1 LSTSSY
7 SLLTPRSR
15 KVACKLVGFDF
26 LLRGGMCVLQ
36 PWLLPVLEEGLGSSF
51 HHVFG
56 YFSFPLA
63 LFSRNTLRDLHV
75 AGRFQS
81 FLWEVG
87 EGLLHAA
94 SRFCLGKEGEGLLHA
109 TGRPF
114 KDEERSPSLSPYIY
128 TPS

>member
-1 LSTSSY
+1 
-7 SLLTPRSR
+7 
-15 KVACKLVGFDF
+15 
-26 LLRGGMCVLQ
+26 MCVLQ
-36 PWLLPVLEEGLGSSF
+36 PWLLPVLEEGLGSIF

-63 LFSRNTLRDLHV
+63 LFSCSTLRDLHV
-75 AGRFQS
+75 ADQFQS

-114 KDEERSPSLSPYIY
+114 REKERSPSLSPYIY